1 VTRGTFPGV
10 SQPGQPILPIQ
21 RLAATIEVVLASGF
35 PTQIALIVALR
46 GFGLGLRT
54 SEGAL
59 SPTFIFTLSLLDAGI
74 IIGLVFFF
82 LRSHRES
89 AREVLLGARPPWR
102 EAALGVALI
111 PAVFVGV
118 ILILAFILTLAP
130 WLHNVPRN
138 PLEDLLTTRRDALI
152 FAVVVMIAGGVREE
166 IQRAFI
172 LHRFGQYLGGMH
184 VGLAVHSVVFGL
196 GHIDQGY
203 DAAIATG
210 TLGLMWGLL
219 FIARRSVVA
228 PVVSHAGFNMLQL
241 VKFLVGIRV

>member
-1 VTRGTFPGV
+1 V
-10 SQPGQPILPIQ
+10 SQPDQPILPIQ
-21 RLAATIEVVLASGF
+21 RLAAVIEVILTSGF
-35 PTQIALIVALR
+35 PTQIALVVTLRAL
-46 GFGLGLRT
+46 GFAVRT
-54 SEGAL
+54 ADDTL
-59 SPTFIFTLSLLDAGI
+59 NPAFIFTLSLLDAAV
-74 IIGLVFFF
+74 IIGLVLFF

-89 AREVLLGARPPWR
+89 ARDVLLGPRPPLR
-102 EAALGVALI
+102 EAAIGVAMI
-111 PAVFVGV
+111 PAVFFAV
-118 ILILAFILTLAP
+118 ILILAFLLTLAP

-184 VGLAVHSVVFGL
+184 IGLAVHSVVFGL
-196 GHIDQGY
+196 GHLDQGY

-219 FIARRSVVA
+219 FIARRSIIA
-228 PVVSHAGFNMLQL
+228 PVVSHAGFNVLQL
-241 VKFLVGIRV
+241 AKFLVGIRA

>member
-1 VTRGTFPGV
+1 V
-10 SQPGQPILPIQ
+10 SQPGQPILPVQ
-21 RLAATIEVVLASGF
+21 RLAAAIEVILTSGF

-46 GFGLGLRT
+46 GVGLDLRT
-54 SEGAL
+54 EDGGL
-59 SPTFIFTLSLLDAGI
+59 SPIFIFTLSLLDAAI
-74 IIGLVFFF
+74 IVGLVLLF

-89 AREVLLGARPPWR
+89 ARDVLLGPRPLLR
-102 EAALGVALI
+102 EAALGVAI
-111 PAVFVGV
+111 VPAVFFAVV
-118 ILILAFILTLAP
+118 LILTLLLTLAP

-166 IQRAFI
+166 IQRGFI

-184 VGLAVHSVVFGL
+184 VGLLVHSVVFGL
-196 GHIDQGY
+196 GHLDQGY

-219 FIARRSVVA
+219 FIARRSIVA
-228 PVVSHAGFNMLQL
+228 PVVSHAGFNLLQL
-241 VKFLVGIRV
+241 VKFLVGIRA

>member
-1 VTRGTFPGV
+1 V
-10 SQPGQPILPIQ
+10 SQPEQPILPIQ
-21 RLAATIEVVLASGF
+21 RLAAVIEVILTSGF

-46 GFGLGLRT
+46 GLGLGVRT
-54 SEGAL
+54 DEGAL
-59 SPTFIFTLSLLDAGI
+59 NPAFIFTLSLLDAAVI
-74 IIGLVFFF
+74 VALVLFF
-82 LRSHRES
+82 LYSHRES
-89 AREVLLGARPPWR
+89 ARDLLLGTRPPLR
-102 EAALGVALI
+102 EAAIGVAII
-111 PAVFVGV
+111 PAVFLAV
-118 ILILAFILTLAP
+118 ILILAFLLTFAP

-228 PVVSHAGFNMLQL
+228 PMVSHAGFNVLQL
-241 VKFLVGIRV
+241 AKFLVGIRA

>member
-1 VTRGTFPGV
+1 V
-10 SQPGQPILPIQ
+10 SQPEQPILPIQ
-21 RLAATIEVVLASGF
+21 RLAAVIEVILTSGF

-46 GFGLGLRT
+46 GLGLAVRT
-54 SEGAL
+54 ADDAL
-59 SPTFIFTLSLLDAGI
+59 NPAFIFTLSLLDAAVI
-74 IIGLVFFF
+74 VALVLFF
-82 LRSHRES
+82 LYSHRES
-89 AREVLLGARPPWR
+89 ARDLLLGTRPPLR
-102 EAALGVALI
+102 EAAIGVAII
-111 PAVFVGV
+111 PAVFLAV
-118 ILILAFILTLAP
+118 ILILAFLLTFAP

-228 PVVSHAGFNMLQL
+228 PMVSHAGFNVLQL
-241 VKFLVGIRV
+241 AKFLVGIRA

>member
-1 VTRGTFPGV
+1 V
-10 SQPGQPILPIQ
+10 SQPEQPILPIQ
-21 RLAATIEVVLASGF
+21 RLAAVIEVILTSGF
-35 PTQIALIVALR
+35 PTQIALIVTLR
-46 GFGLGLRT
+46 GLGLGVRT
-54 SEGAL
+54 DDGAL
-59 SPTFIFTLSLLDAGI
+59 NPAFIFTLSLLDAAVI
-74 IIGLVFFF
+74 VALVLFF
-82 LRSHRES
+82 LYSHRES
-89 AREVLLGARPPWR
+89 ARDVLLGTRPPLR

-111 PAVFVGV
+111 PAVFLAV
-118 ILILAFILTLAP
+118 ILILAFLLTFAP

-152 FAVVVMIAGGVREE
+152 FAAVVMIAGGVREE

-184 VGLAVHSVVFGL
+184 IGLAVHSVVFGL

-228 PVVSHAGFNMLQL
+228 PMVSHAGFNVLQL
-241 VKFLVGIRV
+241 AKFLVGIRA

>member
-1 VTRGTFPGV
+1 V
-10 SQPGQPILPIQ
+10 SQPGQPVLPVQ
-21 RLAATIEVVLASGF
+21 RLSALTEVVLTSGF

-46 GFGLGLRT
+46 GLGLELRT
-54 SEGAL
+54 AEGGL
-59 SPTFIFTLSLLDAGI
+59 SPAFIFTLSLLDAAI
-74 IIGLVFFF
+74 IIGLVLFF

-89 AREVLLGARPPWR
+89 AREVLLGTRPPLR
-102 EAALGVALI
+102 EAALGIALV
-111 PAVFVGV
+111 PAIFLGV
-118 ILILAFILTLAP
+118 ILILAFLLTLAP

-138 PLEDLLTTRRDALI
+138 PLEDLLMTRRDALI

-219 FIARRSVVA
+219 FIARRSIVA
-228 PVVSHAGFNMLQL
+228 PVVSHAGFNLLQL
-241 VKFLVGIRV
+241 VKFLVGIRA

>member
-1 VTRGTFPGV
+1 V
-10 SQPGQPILPIQ
+10 SQPEQPILPIQ
-21 RLAATIEVVLASGF
+21 RLAAVIEVILTSGF

-46 GFGLGLRT
+46 RLGLGVRT
-54 SEGAL
+54 DEGAL
-59 SPTFIFTLSLLDAGI
+59 NPAFIFTLSLLDAAVI
-74 IIGLVFFF
+74 VALVLFF
-82 LRSHRES
+82 LYSHRES
-89 AREVLLGARPPWR
+89 ARDLLLGTRPPLR
-102 EAALGVALI
+102 EAAIGVAII
-111 PAVFVGV
+111 PAVFLAV
-118 ILILAFILTLAP
+118 ILILAFLLTFAP

-228 PVVSHAGFNMLQL
+228 PMVSHAGFNVLQL
-241 VKFLVGIRV
+241 AKFLVGIRA

>member
-1 VTRGTFPGV
+1 V
-10 SQPGQPILPIQ
+10 SQPEQPILPIQ
-21 RLAATIEVVLASGF
+21 RLAAVIEVILTSGF
-35 PTQIALIVALR
+35 PTQIALIVTLR
-46 GFGLGLRT
+46 GLGLGVRT
-54 SEGAL
+54 DDGAL
-59 SPTFIFTLSLLDAGI
+59 NPAFIFTLSLLDAAVI
-74 IIGLVFFF
+74 VALVLFF
-82 LRSHRES
+82 LYSHRES
-89 AREVLLGARPPWR
+89 ARDVLLGTRPPLR

-111 PAVFVGV
+111 PAVFLAV
-118 ILILAFILTLAP
+118 ILILAFLLTYAP

-152 FAVVVMIAGGVREE
+152 FAAVVMIAGGVREE

-184 VGLAVHSVVFGL
+184 IGLAVHSVVFGL

-228 PVVSHAGFNMLQL
+228 PMVSHAGFNVLQL
-241 VKFLVGIRV
+241 AKFLVGIRA